1 MNKLAVFAVILLAA
15 GAYFY
20 RDHLIPSQAKNQ
32 PPQKIYTWKDT
43 DGKTHYSGD
52 KSGAPAHAK
61 PADLPEIG
69 SIETDQTALEKQAKW
84 LKQKET
90 AAESGDAEKPK
101 LPQLRNLALERMEKA
116 ADNLTK

>member
-20 RDHLIPSQAKNQ
+20 RDHLIPSQTKNKSR
-32 PPQKIYTWKDT
+32 QKIYTRKDQ
-43 DGKTHYSGD
+43 DGITHYNGD
-52 KSGAPAHAK
+52 KSAAPAHAK
-61 PADLPEIG
+61 IADLPEIG

-90 AAESGDAEKPK
+90 AAEPGDPEKPK
-101 LPQLRNLALERMEKA
+101 LPQLRNLTLERMEKA
-116 ADNLTK
+116 AANLTQ